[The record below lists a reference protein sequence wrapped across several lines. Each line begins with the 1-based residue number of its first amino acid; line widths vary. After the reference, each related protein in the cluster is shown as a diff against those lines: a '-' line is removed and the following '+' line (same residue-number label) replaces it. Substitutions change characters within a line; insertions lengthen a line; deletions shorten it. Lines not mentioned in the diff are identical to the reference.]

1 MFAEWLFLSL
11 ASHLQRN
18 KPAGVWYWHLL
29 WFVTHKWAFWLHCCH
44 WHTCSYLLVLFLFFC
59 WYCVFSWQL
68 VSASEAGSGE
78 EALGD
83 WVKISSEK
91 TENSLLHK
99 VAFQCKQW
107 LPHEW
112 CDHKQ
117 QDSLCPQGAPQR
129 CFYPHTLNH
138 WMNFCSLL

>member
-1 MFAEWLFLSL
+1 MK
-11 ASHLQRN
+11 AS
-18 KPAGVWYWHLL
+18 K
-29 WFVTHKWAFWLHCCH
+29 
-44 WHTCSYLLVLFLFFC
+44 
-59 WYCVFSWQL
+59 
-68 VSASEAGSGE
+68 AGSGE

-107 LPHEW
+107 LPHEC

-117 QDSLCPQGAPQR
+117 QDSRCPQGAPQQ

-138 WMNFCSLL
+138 